1 MTFRL
6 WRCFILRT
14 ITYGD
19 ERIFRFSQMEDYVKL
34 LCQELVVELAEA
46 ALNNSNS
53 LAKAVAQTPP
63 TADPVAAGPTL
74 LSPTSYQLAFP
85 EPKTEGPLKP
95 QFFSKRPAG
104 ASQLPQAKVKIR
116 LPSRNF

>member
-1 MTFRL
+1 MRDKQTFRFFL
-6 WRCFILRT
+6 
-14 ITYGD
+14 
-19 ERIFRFSQMEDYVKL
+19 MEDHVKL
-34 LCQELVVELAEA
+34 LCQELVAELVEA
-46 ALNNSNS
+46 ALNNSEKSPAPVESLLQANT

-74 LSPTSYQLAFP
+74 LSPTSHQLAFP

-104 ASQLPQAKVKIR
+104 ASLLPQAKVKI
-116 LPSRNF
+116 

>member
-1 MTFRL
+1 MRDKQTFRFFL
-6 WRCFILRT
+6 
-14 ITYGD
+14 
-19 ERIFRFSQMEDYVKL
+19 MEDHVKL
-34 LCQELVVELAEA
+34 LCQELVAELVEA
-46 ALNNSNS
+46 ALNNSEKSPAPVESLLQANT

-74 LSPTSYQLAFP
+74 LSPTSHQLAFP

-104 ASQLPQAKVKIR
+104 ASQLPQAKVKI
-116 LPSRNF
+116 